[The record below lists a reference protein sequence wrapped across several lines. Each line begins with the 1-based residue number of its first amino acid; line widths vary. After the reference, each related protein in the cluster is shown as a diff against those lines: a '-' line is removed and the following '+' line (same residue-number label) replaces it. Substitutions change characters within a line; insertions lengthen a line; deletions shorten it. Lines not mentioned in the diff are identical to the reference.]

1 MSVARI
7 ETLTWVL
14 IFAGLATLGL
24 GWSVQR
30 SDDLLGWVL
39 MGGGIVAMGA
49 GALLVWV
56 RSRMHDE
63 A

>member
-1 MSVARI
+1 MARI

-14 IFAGLATLGL
+14 IFAGLVTIGL

-30 SDDLLGWVL
+30 SDDTLGWAL
-39 MGGGIVAMGA
+39 MACGAIAMVV

-56 RSRMHDE
+56 RSRMNDE